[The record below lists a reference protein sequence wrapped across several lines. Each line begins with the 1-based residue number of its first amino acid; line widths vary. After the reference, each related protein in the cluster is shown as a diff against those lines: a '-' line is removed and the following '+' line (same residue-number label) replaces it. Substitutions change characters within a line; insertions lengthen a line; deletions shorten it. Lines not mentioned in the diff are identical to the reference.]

1 VAADRDWFA
10 WSGWAATIFGTAL
23 SIGQLL
29 YAVLRIQTV
38 KLKDQQQALPTE
50 PVQVRSSGR
59 GGRFAFPGVAV
70 RRAAI
75 RTLFLIA
82 IFQPLVGVLATV
94 IVLGDAPRSGPYIAP
109 VLTQDERVLVNA
121 AGLVLMLLIGC
132 FWASGAWRLYKRLR
146 DSGGRWLFL
155 PIAGALATSGF
166 TVIVGMYSRLGL
178 DWISMLYTYREV
190 NYTEILQQSHSRLQ
204 AIAVLIF
211 TWNALSLSVSVYR
224 HVDGG
229 CCSNVMQS

>member
-1 VAADRDWFA
+1 M
-10 WSGWAATIFGTAL
+10 
-23 SIGQLL
+23 
-29 YAVLRIQTV
+29 
-38 KLKDQQQALPTE
+38 
-50 PVQVRSSGR
+50 
-59 GGRFAFPGVAV
+59 
-70 RRAAI
+70 
-75 RTLFLIA
+75 
-82 IFQPLVGVLATV
+82 
-94 IVLGDAPRSGPYIAP
+94 
-109 VLTQDERVLVNA
+109 LVNA

-204 AIAVLIF
+204 AIAVLVF
-211 TWNALSLSVSVYR
+211 TWNALSLSYAWFWASLIGWSVAIFRIGTALAR
-224 HVDGG
+224 HDG
-229 CCSNVMQS
+229 